1 MPSTKEYLDF
11 VLGQLDGI
19 GSLTFR
25 KMMGEYLLYLDGV
38 YFGNICD
45 NRFLIKKTPSM
56 GKYETPEQIPYPGAK
71 PMLMPSDPDDTDTLK
86 RMALDACADLKK

>member
-11 VLGQLDGI
+11 VLEQPDGI
-19 GSLTFR
+19 GSLAFR

-56 GKYETPEQIPYPGAK
+56 DKYETSEQIPYPGAK
-71 PMLMPSDPDDTDTLK
+71 PMLMPSDTDDAELLK